1 MSKFILNI
9 VIRVIKIFSTRFDLK
24 KFLKKFKKSTKSVKI
39 AFDVY

>member
-9 VIRVIKIFSTRFDLK
+9 VIRVIKGFTTRFNLK
-24 KFLKKFKKSTKSVKI
+24 KFLKKFKKYTKSIKI